1 MTRSIHAT
9 IAILATGGFIDAC
22 LPRSNGEV
30 PAEKIDRSNCHA
42 LAATVQFVP
51 WPNQDIDEAI
61 SESSFVPVLFQAR
74 KHPGVETR
82 LKTVLVSS
90 LARLQYVF
98 SLHWGS
104 DGFTVSFQV
113 LRGVA

>member
-22 LPRSNGEV
+22 LPRANGEV
-30 PAEKIDRSNCHA
+30 PAENIDRSNSHA
-42 LAATVQFVP
+42 LAAMVQFVT
-51 WPNQDIDEAI
+51 WPNQDIDDAI
-61 SESSFVPVLFQAR
+61 SESSYVPVSFQAR
-74 KHPGVETR
+74 KHPGVEMR

-98 SLHWGS
+98 SLYGGS
-104 DGFTVSFQV
+104 DGFTVSF
-113 LRGVA
+113 